1 LGRTMKDLAE
11 LETRQSIAQ
20 RLALLTPQSTAQWG
34 RMSAHQAVCHLSDS
48 FQFALGRKAA
58 SDASGV
64 LQRTL
69 VKWIALRV
77 PMRWPKGSP
86 TRPEMEQ
93 GVGGTAP
100 GDFAADR
107 AELVRRMEEFAGL
120 REIAVAHPIFGPMT
134 KDEWMRWGFLHAD
147 HHLRQFGV

>member
-1 LGRTMKDLAE
+1 MRHLAE
-11 LETRQSIAQ
+11 PKTRRAIAE
-20 RLALLTPQSTAQWG
+20 RLALLTPGSAAIWG

-48 FQFALGRKAA
+48 FRFALGRKSA

-77 PMRWPKGSP
+77 PMPWPKGVP

-93 GVGGTAP
+93 GIGGTP
-100 GDFAADR
+100 PLTFAADR
-107 AELVRRMEEFAGL
+107 AELAGLIEEFAAL
-120 REIAVAHPIFGPMT
+120 REIAVAHPIFGRMPR
-134 KDEWMRWGFLHAD
+134 DEWMRWGFLHAD
-147 HHLRQFGV
+147 HHLRQFGM